1 MSPKLRDRPTADIL
15 VILVALTICGAIVF
29 GGTALIILVFI
40 HPKMDAGPGARTI
53 ADLLTTMV
61 GLLAGFLAG
70 RTTIKKDEEQ

>member
-1 MSPKLRDRPTADIL
+1 L
-15 VILVALTICGAIVF
+15 VIMVALTICGAIIG
-29 GGTALIILVFI
+29 GGTALIILAFI

-70 RTTIKKDEEQ
+70 RTTIKKEEEK